1 MTSDTSAPTAADA
14 RLGDW
19 GTHSLAL
26 IVVACLLALAAA
38 NISLRASWREV
49 EDGVLWSQRADG
61 VVAAEIAPDTAAAR
75 AGVQPGDLLLAI
87 DGQPVDAVE
96 RVAEALHGSQAGR
109 ELAYTLMRDG
119 TRELRDVA
127 VLPVPQ
133 GNRALYFVLAGV
145 AIFTLLVGA
154 SVRLRRPGDAATL
167 HFFWLCVSFF
177 GVFAF
182 SFSGRLD
189 RLDWVF
195 YWADV
200 AATLLLPPLFM
211 HFALVFPE
219 RQNPW
224 VKTEIGRRLLPL
236 LYAPVAALGGA
247 RILVIGNVIG
257 DGPLASRVL
266 VVLDRLEMLY
276 LGAGLVFGFAVMV
289 RALRRVGSLTGR
301 RQLRWIAWGTALG
314 ALPFVAGYVL
324 PYSFGIEPLPKV
336 EWLAIPLGLVP
347 LAFASA
353 VVRYRLMDVEVIIKR
368 GIVYAVAI
376 SAIAAIYSVLLKLV
390 TEMFPGA
397 EQHYTV
403 IAMLATLV
411 VVMLGPQ
418 VKNAIQTTLD
428 RAHYR
433 ERYDYR
439 RALVGFARDLNADL
453 DLESLSV
460 KLTERVRATLGLDRM
475 AVLLSTADGAEWK
488 PLYAEGFLP
497 TADLSLDAST
507 GIGGRLDAGHG
518 VSLIDPFSTRRFT
531 VAEVDVWRDQGV
543 HYLLPCMSKDRAI
556 AVMAL
561 GSRDSGEPLN
571 SEDLALLIGLS
582 GQVATAIENG
592 RLYHELRQKAD
603 ELNRLREFSENIIA
617 SLTDGLL
624 VLGLDRRVV
633 RWNPALERLFGITRG
648 AAVGRT
654 VDELFDAAFVEAVQ
668 SADPGPNGEVVL
680 YRVPAS
686 SRHADAR
693 SLLLN
698 VAATPLRTPDGRTAG
713 TIVLLEDTT
722 ARVKLEEQ
730 LQISERMASLGL
742 LAAGVA
748 HEVNTPLTGI
758 SSFTQMLLENADP
771 SDPRTPL
778 LEKIEKQTFRAAK
791 IVNGLLNLAR
801 PAQSDLGRIDL
812 HGVIGD
818 VLSLLEHQLRS
829 GSVQLRRDMHADE
842 TLVLGIEHKL
852 QQVFLN
858 LFLNA
863 RDAMP
868 KGGWLSIVTRNE
880 GDDVVVEVADT
891 GSGIQAEHLGRIY
904 DPFFTT
910 KPIGK
915 GTGLGLSITYGI
927 VQEHDGTITVDSAA
941 GQGTRFVLRFPLAR
955 AARHGGRHSQQQ
967 A

>member
-1 MTSDTSAPTAADA
+1 M
-14 RLGDW
+14 L
-19 GTHSLAL
+19 
-26 IVVACLLALAAA
+26 
-38 NISLRASWREV
+38 
-49 EDGVLWSQRADG
+49 
-61 VVAAEIAPDTAAAR
+61 
-75 AGVQPGDLLLAI
+75 
-87 DGQPVDAVE
+87 
-96 RVAEALHGSQAGR
+96 
-109 ELAYTLMRDG
+109 Y
-119 TRELRDVA
+119 
-127 VLPVPQ
+127 VP
-133 GNRALYFVLAGV
+133 
-145 AIFTLLVGA
+145 
-154 SVRLRRPGDAATL
+154 
-167 HFFWLCVSFF
+167 
-177 GVFAF
+177 
-182 SFSGRLD
+182 
-189 RLDWVF
+189 
-195 YWADV
+195 
-200 AATLLLPPLFM
+200 
-211 HFALVFPE
+211 
-219 RQNPW
+219 
-224 VKTEIGRRLLPL
+224 
-236 LYAPVAALGGA
+236 AALLGGF
-247 RILVIGNVIG
+247 RILVVARALGEGAI
-257 DGPLASRVL
+257 ASRML
-266 VVLDRLEMLY
+266 HAIDRLEMLY
-276 LGAGLVFGFAVMV
+276 LGLGLVLGFAVMV
-289 RALRRVGSLTGR
+289 SALRRVASLTGQ

-314 ALPFVAGYVL
+314 ALPVVAGYVL
-324 PYSFGIEPLPKV
+324 PFALGMDPVPKV

-376 SAIAAIYSVLLKLV
+376 AAIAAIYSVLLKLV
-390 TEMFPGA
+390 TEIFPGA

-403 IAMLATLV
+403 IAMMATLV

-418 VKNAIQTTLD
+418 IKNAIQTTLD

-433 ERYDYR
+433 DRYDYR

-453 DLESLSV
+453 DLESLGV

-475 AVLLSTADGAEWK
+475 AVLLSTGDGTEWET
-488 PLYAEGFLP
+488 LYAEGFLP
-497 TADLSLDAST
+497 SAQLSLHAST
-507 GIGGRLDAGHG
+507 GIGGRLDAGHV
-518 VSLIDPFSTRRFT
+518 VSLVDPFSTRRFT
-531 VAEVDVWRDQGV
+531 SAEVDAWRDHGV
-543 HYLLPCMSKDRAI
+543 HYLLPCTSKDRAI

-571 SEDLALLIGLS
+571 SEDLALLVGLS

-592 RLYHELRQKAD
+592 RLYHELRVKAD

-633 RWNPALERLFGITRG
+633 RWNPALERLFGVTRG

-654 VDELFDAAFVEAVQ
+654 IDELFDGAFVEAVQ
-668 SADPGPNGEVVL
+668 SAPPGTNGDVVL
-680 YRVPAS
+680 YRVPVT

-693 SLLLN
+693 ALLLN
-698 VAATPLRTPDGRTAG
+698 IAATPLRTPDGNTAG
-713 TIVLLEDTT
+713 TIVLIEDTT

-801 PAQSDLGRIDL
+801 PAQSERGHVDL
-812 HGVIGD
+812 HLVLTD
-818 VLSLLEHQLRS
+818 VLALLEHQFRS
-829 GSVQLRRDMHADE
+829 GSVQLRRDLHAE
-842 TLVLGIEHKL
+842 SPVVLGIEHKL

-868 KGGWLSIVTRNE
+868 RGGWLSIATQID
-880 GDDVVVEVADT
+880 GDEVVVEVADT

-927 VQEHDGTITVDSAA
+927 VQEHDGTITVDSPA
-941 GQGTRFVLRFPLAR
+941 GQGTRFVLRFPLAE
-955 AARHGGRHSQQQ
+955 AARHRTLHSP
-967 A
+967 AAGMTPASWSTTVAA